1 MKALLFD
8 LDGTLLDT
16 IRDRAAAVNH
26 TEKAYGYPTHSVD
39 DVCRMVGNGIRSLMM
54 QSTPGG
60 EANPRFGSIM
70 ADFRTYY
77 EAHKLDTT
85 APYAGI
91 SEMLSALRA
100 AGYPIAIVS
109 NKIDSAVRGLAEM
122 FFPEVTV
129 AIGEREGIPR
139 KPAPDLVHLAMRE
152 LGAEDAYFI
161 GDSEVDIATAQN
173 AGLTCLS
180 VTWGFRSEET
190 LRAAGG
196 EYFFATPRLLTEYLL
211 GEAK

>member
-1 MKALLFD
+1 MLA
-8 LDGTLLDT
+8 TL
-16 IRDRAAAVNH
+16 
-26 TEKAYGYPTHSVD
+26 K
-39 DVCRMVGNGIRSLMM
+39 
-54 QSTPGG
+54 
-60 EANPRFGSIM
+60 
-70 ADFRTYY
+70 
-77 EAHKLDTT
+77 
-85 APYAGI
+85 
-91 SEMLSALRA
+91 A

-109 NKIDSAVRGLAEM
+109 NKIDSAVRGLADM
-122 FFPEVTV
+122 FFPEIAV

-173 AGLTCLS
+173 AGLRCLS

-196 EYFFATPRLLTEYLL
+196 EHFFATPSLLAEYLL

>member
-16 IRDRAAAVNH
+16 IRDLASAVNH

-39 DVCRMVGNGIRSLMM
+39 DVCRMVGNGIRSLMVAA
-54 QSTPGG
+54 TPGG
-60 EANPRFGSIM
+60 EANPQFEDIM
-70 ADFRTYY
+70 AEFRTYY
-77 EAHKLDTT
+77 GAHKLDTT
-85 APYAGI
+85 APYEGI
-91 SEMLSALRA
+91 PEMLAALKA

-109 NKIDSAVRGLAEM
+109 NKIDSAVRGLADM
-122 FFPEVTV
+122 FFPEIAV

-161 GDSEVDIATAQN
+161 GDSEVDIATAKN
-173 AGLTCLS
+173 AGLRCLS

-196 EYFFATPRLLTEYLL
+196 EHFFATPRLLTEYLL